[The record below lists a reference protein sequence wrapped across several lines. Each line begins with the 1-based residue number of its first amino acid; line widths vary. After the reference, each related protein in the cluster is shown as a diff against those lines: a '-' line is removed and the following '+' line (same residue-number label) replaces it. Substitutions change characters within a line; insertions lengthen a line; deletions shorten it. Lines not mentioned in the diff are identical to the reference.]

1 MIGTQ
6 EKETWNIPKFA
17 SNLQRFDKLI
27 LKDQ

>member
-17 SNLQRFDKLI
+17 SILQRYDEFI
-27 LKDQ
+27 LKGQ

>member
-17 SNLQRFDKLI
+17 SILQRNDEFI
-27 LKDQ
+27 LKGQ